1 MSLKW
6 RSVRVANELGA
17 GSGKG
22 ARFAIVV
29 SVTTSVAIGL
39 VFWCLIIAYND
50 KIALLFSSSKVVL
63 DAVSDLSVLLA
74 FTVLLNSVQPV
85 LSGVA
90 IGSGWQ
96 ALVAYVNVGSYYL
109 VGVPIGAILG
119 WPLHFG
125 VGVMIRTH
133 PSTFLLVC
141 FGGEAVILFEC
152 MAMFGLILTVHTQ
165 IAGNLVRVDW
175 WHSCSDTDISLS
187 HYQL

>member
-74 FTVLLNSVQPV
+74 FTVLLNSVQPGIW
-85 LSGVA
+85 S
-90 IGSGWQ
+90 
-96 ALVAYVNVGSYYL
+96 
-109 VGVPIGAILG
+109 
-119 WPLHFG
+119 
-125 VGVMIRTH
+125 
-133 PSTFLLVC
+133 
-141 FGGEAVILFEC
+141 
-152 MAMFGLILTVHTQ
+152 GLIGGTAVQTLILAYLT
-165 IAGNLVRVDW
+165 IRCDW
-175 WHSCSDTDISLS
+175 DEEAKKASTRMEVWGSSK
-187 HYQL
+187 

>member
-85 LSGVA
+85 LSGKPKASLPQVSHC
-90 IGSGWQ
+90 IHGWK
-96 ALVAYVNVGSYYL
+96 
-109 VGVPIGAILG
+109 
-119 WPLHFG
+119 FG
-125 VGVMIRTH
+125 E
-133 PSTFLLVC
+133 PW
-141 FGGEAVILFEC
+141 VIDSKL
-152 MAMFGLILTVHTQ
+152 AP
-165 IAGNLVRVDW
+165 
-175 WHSCSDTDISLS
+175 
-187 HYQL
+187 